1 MITFSNK
8 NHLNKKEKKTTGGEF
23 SVSPVR
29 IKKRHPKAKGQ
40 TSTWHWESNTS
51 INFGKKLRRLQP
63 QGVSF
68 FGPMLADVSATGMY
82 VLT

>member
-1 MITFSNK
+1 MK
-8 NHLNKKEKKTTGGEF
+8 NRKKTTGGEF

-29 IKKRHPKAKGQ
+29 IKKRPPKAKGQ
-40 TSTWHWESNTS
+40 TRTWHWESNTS

-63 QGVSF
+63 QGDHF
-68 FGPMLADVSATGMY
+68 PGPMLADVSATGMS